1 VAQSVTPDI
10 AIIDYGMGNLRSV
23 EKALE
28 RAGANAR
35 IIASP
40 DEAFGAQALVLPGVG
55 AFAQAME
62 RLSESK
68 FDDFVKAWA
77 SDDRPF
83 LGICLGLQM
92 LFTESEEFGPVAGLD
107 IVPGRVVRFRGPAFE
122 PKGEDPGLKVPHMGW
137 NRLEVTKPH
146 AMTAGIPEDAM
157 AYFVH
162 SYYCVPDD
170 PDWTAVATDHGIRF
184 TSAVARGNLFASQF
198 HPEKSGDVGLKML
211 ANFVRLVSQ
220 ESRGGA

>member
-1 VAQSVTPDI
+1 MAQSVTPDI

-23 EKALE
+23 EKALV
-28 RAGANAR
+28 RVGANAR
-35 IIASP
+35 IISSR
-40 DEAFGAQALVLPGVG
+40 DEAAGAQALVLPGVG
-55 AFAQAME
+55 AFGQAME
-62 RLSESK
+62 RLSQSK
-68 FDDFVKAWA
+68 FDELAKAWVKA
-77 SDDRPF
+77 DRPF
-83 LGICLGLQM
+83 LGICLGLQL

-122 PKGEDPGLKVPHMGW
+122 PKGGEPGLKVPHMGW

-146 AMTAGIPEDAM
+146 AVTAGIPEDAM

-170 PDWTAVATDHGIRF
+170 PEWAAVATDHGIRF

-198 HPEKSGDVGLKML
+198 HPEKSGDVGLEML
-211 ANFVRLVSQ
+211 ANFVNLVGR
-220 ESRGGA
+220 ESGGGA

>member
-1 VAQSVTPDI
+1 MAQSVTPDI

-23 EKALE
+23 EKALVHV
-28 RAGANAR
+28 GANAR
-35 IIASP
+35 IISSP
-40 DEAFGAQALVLPGVG
+40 NEVGAAQALVLPGVG
-55 AFAQAME
+55 AFGQAME

-68 FDDFVKAWA
+68 FDDLVKTWA
-77 SDDRPF
+77 SNDRPF
-83 LGICLGLQM
+83 LGICLGLQL

-107 IVPGRVVRFRGPAFE
+107 VVPGRVVRFRGPAFE
-122 PKGEDPGLKVPHMGW
+122 SKGDEPGLKVPHMGW
-137 NRLEVTKPH
+137 NRVEVVKPH
-146 AMTAGIPEDAM
+146 AVTAGVPDDAM

-170 PDWTAVATDHGIRF
+170 PEWTAVATEHGIRF

-211 ANFVRLVSQ
+211 TNFVDVVRRASG
-220 ESRGGA
+220 GGA

>member
-28 RAGANAR
+28 RVGANAR
-35 IIASP
+35 IVASP

-62 RLSESK
+62 RLSESE
-68 FDDFVKAWA
+68 FDDLVRAWA

-83 LGICLGLQM
+83 LGICLGLQI
-92 LFTESEEFGPVAGLD
+92 LFTESE
-107 IVPGRVVRFRGPAFE
+107 E

-146 AMTAGIPEDAM
+146 AVTAGIPEDAM

-211 ANFVRLVSQ
+211 ANFVGLVRR
-220 ESRGGA
+220 ESGGGA

>member
-23 EKALE
+23 EKALV
-28 RAGANAR
+28 RVGANAR
-35 IIASP
+35 IISSR
-40 DEAFGAQALVLPGVG
+40 DEAAGAQALVLPGVG

-68 FDDFVKAWA
+68 FDDLVKAWA

-122 PKGEDPGLKVPHMGW
+122 PKGDEPGLKVPHMGW

-146 AMTAGIPEDAM
+146 AVTAGIPEDAM

-170 PDWTAVATDHGIRF
+170 PEWTAVATDHGIRF

-211 ANFVRLVSQ
+211 ANFVNLVGR
-220 ESRGGA
+220 ESGGGA